1 MHGEQSLHPFLET
14 AAATQKKAIRTCI
27 LSKFVHAFADEYKIV
42 QKHATKLIG
51 PAQFKSPNPQ
61 ATTQRQLT
69 NRLMLNATPYPQ
81 NF

>member
-1 MHGEQSLHPFLET
+1 MGIGEQSLHPFLET

-51 PAQFKSPNPQ
+51 PPQFKSPKPTPQ
-61 ATTQRQLT
+61 HQLT